1 MKLLEVLLKLPTL
14 LSVAFLFCVSLHSV
28 ATEQPLSL
36 NNIHWPPYQF
46 SEPNKGREGLGTD
59 ILKRCTEPL
68 NYRLFYETFPVK
80 RTHLFMQR
88 GLLDVTFYSYKSSR
102 EEFVR
107 YGNEPIFVSEYGFL
121 APANSGFDVNSLDD
135 VYSLSLGLLA
145 GLSYTPELM
154 EVINTNKA
162 NGLVVESNSVLN
174 LVNELAGDNPS
185 IDLVPNS
192 KETFYW
198 MIKERGLADRLEV
211 LDFTLAQK
219 PYYITVS
226 KASKRVGDPIEFL
239 AQMDSCLK
247 ALKQSGEYDALS
259 AKYGLAPLKRN

>member
-1 MKLLEVLLKLPTL
+1 MRSEEVIDKIRKLL
-14 LSVAFLFCVSLHSV
+14 CVSLMMNLSLCTFAH
-28 ATEQPLSL
+28 EQPLTL

-46 SEPNKGREGLGTD
+46 SEPNQGREGLGTD
-59 ILKRCTEPL
+59 ILKHCTASL
-68 NYRLFYETFPVK
+68 DYHLTYETFPVK

-102 EEFVR
+102 EEFVY
-107 YGNEPIFVSEYGFL
+107 YGKEPIFVSEYGFL
-121 APANSGFDVNSLDD
+121 APANSGFEVASLDD
-135 VYSLSLGLLA
+135 VYSLTLGLLA

-154 EVINTNKA
+154 EVITTNKA
-162 NGLVVESNSVLN
+162 NGRVVESNNVLN

-198 MIKERGLADRLEV
+198 MIKEQGLEDRLEV
-211 LDFTLAQK
+211 LDYTLARK

-226 KASKRVGDPIEFL
+226 KASKNIADPQAFL
-239 AQMDSCLK
+239 ATMDACLK
-247 ALKQSGEYDALS
+247 DIKQSGEYDRMS
-259 AKYGLAPLKRN
+259 SMYGLVPLRLN